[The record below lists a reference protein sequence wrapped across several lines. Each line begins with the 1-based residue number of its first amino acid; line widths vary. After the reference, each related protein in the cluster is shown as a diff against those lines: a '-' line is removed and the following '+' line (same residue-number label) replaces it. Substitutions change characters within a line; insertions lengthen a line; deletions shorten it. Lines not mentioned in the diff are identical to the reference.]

1 MPHLVPRAYWMLIG
15 AYNPMLRPRVFQAAM
30 ITHLDPTSPPPGI
43 LRYGY
48 ADPESETG
56 VSPFQVPAAVSHRA
70 PARSHRAPARG
81 PGSGGGG
88 GAATPAG
95 APFAP
100 SSTPVG
106 KGNRVCRR
114 FEMTGCDEDRSQPK
128 KKDCAC
134 YASRRRVGLLTLACA
149 CYASRRRVGL
159 LTLARSS
166 WLISSIL
173 HLLFL
178 PAVNIVGDRVTMTGR
193 RKVLA
198 V

>member
-56 VSPFQVPAAVSHRA
+56 VSPFQVPAAVSRRA

-81 PGSGGGG
+81 PGSGGGGG

-114 FEMTGCDEDRSQPK
+114 SEMTGCDEDRSQQKKTK

-134 YASRRRVGLLTLACA
+134 YAT
-149 CYASRRRVGL
+149 RRRVGL